1 MEFQIEWKMISIQG
15 PPSHFSQLIDDRVGQ
30 ICQSRRYAQQQ
41 SAVSWELDR
50 GGDKPGF
57 YHIGTGLWV
66 NQGQIVE
73 IPFFEAEALFCG
85 DLFVTTRVAD
95 NQW

>member
-1 MEFQIEWKMISIQG
+1 MIELVRFVKAEDMRNQ
-15 PPSHFSQLIDDRVGQ
+15 H
-30 ICQSRRYAQQQ
+30 Q